1 VREPVAYGFPLP
13 EQRQVLGSFTA
24 TQVGGLAVAALV
36 AVFGIVRPHPGPAGV
51 LVAVAWLVAVAA
63 ALLVPVRG
71 RPLTGWSPI
80 LGRYLLVRLS
90 GRADFRAG
98 APRFDESAATVRPLV
113 LPPELGNVEVLA
125 YPTRDGEL
133 GVAADRRAGLY
144 AAALEVDAPSF
155 LLEDTTTQEEL
166 LGRWGALLARAT
178 PNGAVVHRL
187 QVLLRSGPQ
196 DGGPLRDHF
205 EQARAR
211 DLDQASQMVRS
222 YLELL
227 NAIPA
232 STTHH
237 QTFLVVQLS
246 ARHAARAIRQA
257 GGGDQ
262 GACAA
267 LADAIAM
274 LSRELA
280 DLGAHVRLLV
290 GARHLQGLLRVAFD
304 PDAASDLGLLASAR
318 PDQSWGSD
326 APGPLATQERWDY
339 YRTAAR
345 AWHRSYTIVLPLNQV
360 GADWIVPLLL
370 DSGTVTRTV
379 AVTFKGVPRHQA
391 NRRVTRALTGLRAEE
406 QRKLRLGQLATA
418 HDQQREDATVDRMHE
433 LAEGHSEVVY
443 AVTITVT
450 APDLDNLEPD
460 CETVRHAAGLAGCEL
475 RSLEGQ
481 QAQAFGWTLPLA
493 RGVD

>member
-1 VREPVAYGFPLP
+1 VKEPLAYSFPLP

-24 TQVGGLAVAALV
+24 GQVGGLAAAALV

-51 LVAVAWLVAVAA
+51 LAAVAWLLAVAA
-63 ALLVPVRG
+63 ALLVPVHG

-80 LGRYLLVRLS
+80 VGRYLLARLS
-90 GRADFRAG
+90 GRADFRAT
-98 APRFDESAATVRPLV
+98 APRFNQFTTTTPPLV
-113 LPPELGNVEVLA
+113 LPPELGDAEVLA

-133 GVAADRRAGLY
+133 GVAAERSAGLY
-144 AAALEVDAPSF
+144 TAAVEVHPPSF
-155 LLEDTTTQEEL
+155 LLEDATIQEEL

-178 PNGAVVHRL
+178 PDGASLHRL

-196 DGGPLRDHF
+196 DGGELRDYL
-205 EQARAR
+205 ERARAH
-211 DLDQASQMVRS
+211 DLDQASQVVRS
-222 YLELL
+222 YLQLL
-227 NAIPA
+227 DTIPG
-232 STTHH
+232 TTTEHR
-237 QTFLVVQLS
+237 TLLVAQLS

-267 LADAIAM
+267 LAGAIAM
-274 LSRELA
+274 LTRELA
-280 DLGAHVRLLV
+280 DLGARSHSLV
-290 GARHLQGLLRVAFD
+290 DARRLQGILRVAFD
-304 PDAASDLGLLASAR
+304 PEAGVDLGLLASAR
-318 PDQSWGSD
+318 PDQDWGSD
-326 APGPLATQERWDY
+326 APGPLATQERWDH

-345 AWHRSYTIVLPLNQV
+345 AWHRSSTVVLPLNQV
-360 GADWIVPLLL
+360 GADWIAPLLL

-418 HDQQREDATVDRMHE
+418 QDQQREDATVDRMHE
-433 LAEGHSEVVY
+433 LAEGHGEVVY

-450 APDLDNLEPD
+450 APDLDSLDSD
-460 CETVRHAAGLAGCEL
+460 CETVRHAAGLAACEL